1 MEPFIQ
7 KTLLDP
13 EKEEVTLLSHRVNR
27 APSQACDG
35 WIDKVLPLTFI
46 YQPAL
51 FL

>member
-7 KTLLDP
+7 KNLLDP
-13 EKEEVTLLSHRVNR
+13 EKEEVTLLSHHVNR
-27 APSQACDG
+27 ACDG
-35 WIDKVLPLTFI
+35 WIDKVLPFTFI